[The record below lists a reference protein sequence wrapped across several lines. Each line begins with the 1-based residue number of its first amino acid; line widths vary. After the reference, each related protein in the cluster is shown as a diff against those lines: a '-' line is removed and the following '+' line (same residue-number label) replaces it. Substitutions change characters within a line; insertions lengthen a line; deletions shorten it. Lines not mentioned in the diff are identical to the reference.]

1 MTTDIDDLRETLYNA
16 RMYHQG
22 WWYIVA
28 KHEDRDFVVEG
39 MSSHL
44 VFFNAIASAFFDA
57 LVIKLASIFD
67 ENKKS
72 ISFVS
77 NSEFSAH
84 ALFPKIRDKGEK
96 LFKFRNKFVA
106 HRDYSLVA
114 KPEDFQS
121 GLTHDDL
128 GYLLNSCCQIF
139 DDVAHRLGV
148 APIYDFSCEEDI
160 MNLIEILT
168 REQKLKP

>member
-1 MTTDIDDLRETLYNA
+1 MTTAIDDLRETLFHA

-22 WWYIVA
+22 WWCIVG
-28 KHEDRDFVVEG
+28 KHEDRDVVVEG
-39 MSSHL
+39 VSSHL

-57 LVIKLASIFD
+57 LVINLASVFD

-77 NSEFSAH
+77 NSEFSKH
-84 ALFPKIRDKGEK
+84 ALFQEIRDKGEK

-128 GYLLNSCCQIF
+128 GYLLNCCCQIF
-139 DDVAHRLGV
+139 DDVAHRIGV
-148 APIYDFSCEEDI
+148 APISGFSCEEDI
-160 MNLIEILT
+160 MNLIEILN
-168 REQKLKP
+168 REQKLKS